1 VSQARYTPGWSPRAV
16 AFMERRTAATHAPEM
31 LALLRPGMDLLDLG
45 CGPGTITVGLARAV
59 APGRVVAVDVDPGQA
74 EATRARAAA
83 AGVPVE
89 AVAADAAALPLRDA
103 SVDAAF
109 SHALLEHVADP
120 VAVLREVRRVL
131 RPGGVALVAS
141 PDWDGFLLA
150 PDDAGATAAIAAYIR
165 IQRENGGDV
174 RAGGRLGEHLAAAG
188 FREVRMGARYEVYED
203 RTEIADYL
211 AERLGDAP
219 EASALRAWAR
229 RPGGLFAQS
238 WVTARGTAPG

>member
-1 VSQARYTPGWSPRAV
+1 
-16 AFMERRTAATHAPEM
+16 MERRTAETHAAEM
-31 LALLRPGMDLLDLG
+31 LALLRTGMDLLDLG

-74 EATRARAAA
+74 EAARARAAA
-83 AGVPVE
+83 AGLPLE
-89 AVAADAAALPLRDA
+89 AFAADAAALPLPDA

-120 VAVLREVRRVL
+120 VAVLREMRRVL

-150 PDDAGATAAIAAYIR
+150 PEDPGAAAAIDAYTR

-174 RAGGRLGEHLAAAG
+174 RAGRRLGEHLEAAG
-188 FREVRMGARYEVYED
+188 FHDVRMGARYEVYED

-219 EASALRAWAR
+219 EASALRAWGR
-229 RPGGLFAQS
+229 RPGGLFAQA